1 MMERRIKERLIGATI
16 LVVLVVLIVP
26 EMLSGPSPRPPTAPP
41 LTDGLPVSN
50 RTVEVDLSTSK
61 TTAAADPADASSAA
75 IASGVGGAAAA
86 PESPA
91 ASAAAGDSE
100 VSTLRAQKPADSPLE
115 RAPSPPI
122 SGVTAASPRAAP
134 AEGGSSLQGRRGW
147 SVQLGSF
154 ASRANA
160 EKLVHQLGA
169 HGGSPLYV
177 SASGAGPSLRYRV
190 RMGPL
195 ADRGAAER
203 AAGKLRASGH
213 AATIVAPA
221 S

>member
-16 LVVLVVLIVP
+16 MVVLVVLIAP
-26 EMLSGPSPRPPTAPP
+26 ELLSGPGPRPPTAPP

-61 TTAAADPADASSAA
+61 TTAPADLADTPSTASTAVAAPDSGPTVTTLHAQEPADA
-75 IASGVGGAAAA
+75 
-86 PESPA
+86 
-91 ASAAAGDSE
+91 
-100 VSTLRAQKPADSPLE
+100 PLE
-115 RAPSPPI
+115 SAPSPPI
-122 SGVTAASPRAAP
+122 SGEGRATPRSAP
-134 AEGGSSLQGRRGW
+134 AEGGSSSQGRRAW

-160 EKLVHQLGA
+160 EKLVHQLGMR
-169 HGGSPLYV
+169 GGSPLYV
-177 SASGAGPSLRYRV
+177 SASGAGASLRYRV

-195 ADRGAAER
+195 SDRGAAER

-213 AATIVAPA
+213 AATVVAPA